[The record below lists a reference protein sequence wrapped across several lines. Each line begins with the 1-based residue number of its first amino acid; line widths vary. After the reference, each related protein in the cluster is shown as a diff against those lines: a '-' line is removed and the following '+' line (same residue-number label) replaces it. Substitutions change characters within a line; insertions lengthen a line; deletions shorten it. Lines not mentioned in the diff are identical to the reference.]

1 MSITELSREQLTEL
15 KQAYLTE
22 ILDRDGLAP
31 SYGELADADQLIPD
45 AEIYEAYE
53 GCIFAPGDFMT
64 E

>member
-1 MSITELSREQLTEL
+1 MSVTELSRDQLTEL

-22 ILDRDGLAP
+22 LLDRDGLEP
-31 SYGELADADQLIPD
+31 SWGELADADQLIPD

>member
-1 MSITELSREQLTEL
+1 MNVTELSREQLTEL

-22 ILDRDGLAP
+22 MLDRDGLEP
-31 SYGELADADQLIPD
+31 SWGELADADQLIPD

-64 E
+64 D

>member
-1 MSITELSREQLTEL
+1 MNVTDLNREQLTEL

-22 ILDRDGLAP
+22 IFDRDGLSP
-31 SYGELADADQLIPD
+31 SWGELADADELIPD

-53 GCIFAPGDFMT
+53 GYIFSAGDFMT